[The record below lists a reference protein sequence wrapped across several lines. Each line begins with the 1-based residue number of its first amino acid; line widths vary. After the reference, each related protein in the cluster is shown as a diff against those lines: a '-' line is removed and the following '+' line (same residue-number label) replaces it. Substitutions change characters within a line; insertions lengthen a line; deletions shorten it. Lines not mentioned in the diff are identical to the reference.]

1 MTALVQ
7 QISDNMADL
16 VEAASLSVLRVD
28 ARQRMPA
35 TGIAWSENLIV
46 TAHHVVEVE
55 DDITVALA
63 DGSQISARLLGRDPH
78 NDLAVLQVNATLN
91 SADWAANDSLRVGN
105 LIMAL
110 GRPGEKV
117 KATWGIVSGV
127 VQPADMQRRGARI
140 PAMRAGQGRGRRQRR
155 AMQLDGHRGGGWGR
169 ALADGFVQTDV
180 IMYPGF
186 SGGPLLGADGKVH
199 GLNTSGFMRGASMAV
214 PVATIRKSVAALLAD
229 GSIQQGYLGI
239 GVQEARLPDSVAEA
253 LDQDTGLLIVSVED
267 ESPAAEAGM
276 LVGDILTGLDGEL
289 VAHVDDLQLMLT
301 SLEIGSTVKVEFVR
315 GGVLADGSVKVG
327 AK

>member
-1 MTALVQ
+1 MSQLMQ
-7 QISDNMADL
+7 QVSDNMADL
-16 VEAASLSVLRVD
+16 VEAAALSVLRVD
-28 ARQRMPA
+28 ARQRLPA

-78 NDLAVLQVNATLN
+78 NDLAVLQVDATLN
-91 SADWAANDSLRVGN
+91 PADWAANDSLRVGN
-105 LIMAL
+105 LILAL

-127 VQPADMQRRGARI
+127 VQPADMQRR
-140 PAMRAGQGRGRRQRR
+140 AGHGLGRRQRR
-155 AMQLDGHRGGGWGR
+155 AMQLDGRRGGGWGR

-253 LDQDTGLLIVSVED
+253 LDQDTGLLIVSVEG

-289 VAHVDDLQLMLT
+289 VAQVDELQLMLT

-327 AK
+327 VK

>member
-7 QISDNMADL
+7 QLSDNMADL

-28 ARQRMPA
+28 ARQRLPA

-55 DDITVALA
+55 DDIKIALA

-78 NDLAVLQVNATLN
+78 NDLAVLQVDATLN
-91 SADWAANDSLRVGN
+91 PADWAANNSLRVGN

-110 GRPGEKV
+110 GRPGEKI

-127 VQPADMQRRGARI
+127 VLPVDMQRRGARMR
-140 PAMRAGQGRGRRQRR
+140 AMRAGHGRGRQQRR
-155 AMQLDGHRGGGWGR
+155 AMQLDGRAGGRGR

-186 SGGPLLGADGKVH
+186 SGGPLLGAAGKVH

-253 LDQDTGLLIVSVED
+253 LDQDTGLLIVSVES
-267 ESPAAEAGM
+267 ESPAAEAGI

-289 VAHVDDLQLMLT
+289 VAHVDALQLMLT
-301 SLEIGSTVKVEFVR
+301 SLQIGSTVKVEFVR

>member
-28 ARQRMPA
+28 ARQRLPA

-78 NDLAVLQVNATLN
+78 NDLAVLQVDATLN
-91 SADWAANDSLRVGN
+91 PADWSANDSLRVGN

-127 VQPADMQRRGARI
+127 VQPADMQRRRVR
-140 PAMRAGQGRGRRQRR
+140 MRAGHGRGRRQRR
-155 AMQLDGHRGGGWGR
+155 AMQLDGRAGGRGR

-180 IMYPGF
+180 VMYPGF
-186 SGGPLLGADGKVH
+186 SGGPLLGADSKVH
-199 GLNTSGFMRGASMAV
+199 GLNTSGFMRGTSMAV

-239 GVQEARLPDSVAEA
+239 GVQEARLPDIVAEA
-253 LDQDTGLLIVSVED
+253 LDQDTGLLIVSIEG

-289 VAHVDDLQLMLT
+289 VAHVDELQLMLT
-301 SLEIGSTVKVEFVR
+301 SMQIGSTVKVEFVR